1 MAETKE
7 QFRKRADLAQQA
19 KINVVKGILSG
30 TYGLPSDIVELFS
43 GAFVP
48 GKAEKALRTR
58 PPGVP
63 PDKPVEVPEGVAPRP
78 ELRPEQ
84 IGVPKVKYTSA
95 DLARRMG
102 LDPDAPETLIAQ
114 LLAPDPFVGLKAKK
128 LAALAEGFGFLGALG
143 SIAQLG
149 KRADKMKSAGKSSE
163 EIAAALNVTEAPTK
177 SGWKKLPE
185 KLPVQAFG
193 GERVMLKRTLQQQI
207 MASDAMKD
215 LRNYMTEEEL
225 LMLTPD
231 TIEAIETIARTGK
244 TRTGKPITI
253 LGGQQIPRL
262 EKEDLSALAFAG
274 RFKQGWY
281 RHGAEQLQNVFGED
295 TERFIALLAATSPRT
310 SVEMNLENALRVWRT
325 WTDAGRPTD
334 SKEIRRIMG
343 KSVVGTGTEK
353 SVMNVWVNNSVTALT
368 AKDPTVI
375 ELSGPKADSFMR
387 NLLSNLDEVTLD
399 TWQGRAYNLLQE
411 VFGGKI
417 FKSTEGRGVKSP
429 GYILSAAATRR
440 AADYLSKRTGTTWK
454 PAEVQETVWSFV
466 KALYEKRRSPGGRAK
481 SMDELYLELS
491 PNEIANVPDFASL
504 IRTDKYGSILEGTEY
519 GRRISSVEQFQP
531 SAEAYA
537 ATPYRGFRTDIERA
551 VGGLEQQYRATD
563 TTRIAK
569 AIRDKIHRGI
579 VADRTGTGAVKRAFT
594 SESARNPGL
603 ELRGLG
609 KVVRH
614 NLSKQDQGR
623 LNSLGVST
631 PDYYEL
637 PQTIEAANVFEQSIK
652 RSKEQNP
659 FGASV
664 YVYTPAEY
672 QHKRLFLTKDGK
684 TGFAVADDGDIVS
697 VFNTKGSGRRAST
710 VSMLLLAVE
719 NGGTKLDAFDTILPQ
734 LYSSVG
740 FRPSSRTAWND
751 DFAPPGWNK
760 ELFSDYN
767 QGEPDVVFMHYDPES
782 TEVFEQLSGPYNP
795 EDQVRTSLLRDEYDD
810 AVALQAQNVVESQQR
825 FQKLKRFPGEQAE
838 RLGFEIPKAPW
849 KVEERSLVP
858 AAATQVAADQIIEG
872 LPLSRIQELTPEQ
885 SLIGGGSMLPP
896 GPTFTSPALNAVR
909 EVSKDALPA
918 KQWLRQLQGRGVKE
932 DEIEW
937 TGVGDWLKSRKG
949 NVSKADLEEY
959 LDANQIQIQEVVYG
973 NPYDIRADLF
983 AAPPEPTKFSD
994 PAYQLPGGENYRE
1007 LVLTLPTPE
1016 KATFDPNKVTF
1027 LRDRRSVTQGTV
1039 KIFYDGK
1046 ELGNFGDRINL
1057 MPDGSYQGYNDTE
1070 IIELAERRLKN
1081 YPEDIHGENVI
1092 SGAFRGGHYDEPN
1105 VVAHIR
1111 FNERVDADGNK
1122 VLFIEE
1128 IQSDWAQKG
1137 RDQGFK
1143 SPEQTKRMEEA
1154 RRRREAI
1161 MESLHP
1167 LETVRRWSDPKDLS
1181 PELLA
1186 EYDQLTDEIH
1196 ELKGGVPEAPFIMDT
1211 NQWVA
1216 LSLKR
1221 MVRWA
1226 ADNKFDKIGWT
1237 TGAQQAAR
1245 YDLSKHVSALH
1256 YDPESGHL
1264 VAYGLD
1270 ERRYRPELHGQ
1281 RVPLVDKMV
1290 PKSELSQ
1297 HIGKEAARKLLE
1309 TESVPLK
1316 YAKGTTRGEQG
1327 EKILGRYHMLEDQEL
1342 EIGGEGMKGFYDQIV
1357 NDQAKALGKKYGAKV
1372 ETSDIGSAHSLRPVT
1387 DGRQWRIYDP
1397 IFEDYWTNPETR
1409 QIPVFKSIEDA
1420 AATIKEKA
1428 KGIPVSTLNLT
1439 PKLRDAAR
1447 KGLPYMVVL
1456 PPVVIGSQMMQE
1468 ESPSGNI
1475 EMLAG
1480 GEWIQS
1486 DPVPVPAA
1494 QVRASRI
1501 LEEAVP

>member
-1 MAETKE
+1 MSETKE

-19 KINVVKGILSG
+19 KINFVKGILSG
-30 TYGLPSDIVELFS
+30 TYGLPGDIVELFS

-48 GKAEKALRTR
+48 GKAEKVLRTR

-63 PDKPVEVPEGVAPRP
+63 PDQPVEVPEGVVAPRP
-78 ELRPEQ
+78 ELRSEQ
-84 IGVPKVKYTSA
+84 IGVPKVKYTSE
-95 DLARRMG
+95 DLARRLG
-102 LDPDAPETLIAQ
+102 LDPFSGETLIAQ

-149 KRADKMKSAGKSSE
+149 KRADKLKASGKSSE

-231 TIEAIETIARTGK
+231 TIKAIETIARTGK
-244 TRTGKPITI
+244 TRTGRPITI

-295 TERFIALLAATSPRT
+295 TERFIALLAATSPQT

-353 SVMNVWVNNSVTALT
+353 SVMNAWVNNSVTALT

-417 FKSTEGRGVKSP
+417 FKSTGGRGVKSP

-551 VGGLEQQYRATD
+551 VGGLEQQYRTTD

-569 AIRDKIHRGI
+569 AIRDRIHRALVSDG
-579 VADRTGTGAVKRAFT
+579 TGTGTVNWPYASGSV
-594 SESARNPGL
+594 SNPGRSL
-603 ELRGLG
+603 KGLG
-609 KVVRH
+609 KLTKF
-614 NLSKQDQGR
+614 NLSSVDQAR
-623 LNSLGVST
+623 LNSLGAST
-631 PDYYEL
+631 PDFYEL
-637 PQTIEAANVFEQSIK
+637 PKTPEAAARFQESILE
-652 RSKEQNP
+652 SKKVST
-659 FGASV
+659 FGSAV
-664 YVYTPAEY
+664 YVYSPEEY
-672 QHKRLFLTKDGK
+672 SGMRLFLSKDGG
-684 TGFAVADDGDIVS
+684 TGFALKEDDIVS
-697 VFNTKGSGRRAST
+697 VFNSVNSPHKGTTLSAL
-710 VSMLLLAVE
+710 MLAVQE
-719 NGGTKLDAFDTILPQ
+719 GGRKLDAFDSALPHI
-734 LYSSVG
+734 YSKAG
-740 FRPSSRTAWND
+740 FRISSRTAWND
-751 DFAPPGWNK
+751 DFAPPEWSK
-760 ELFSDYN
+760 ETFKKWN

-782 TEVFEQLSGPYNP
+782 TEVFEQISGPYNP

-810 AVALQAQNVVESQQR
+810 AVALQAQNVLESQQR

-885 SLIGGGSMLPP
+885 SRIGGGSMLPP

-932 DEIEW
+932 DEIIW

-959 LDANQIQIQEVVYG
+959 LDANQIQIQEVWHG

-1007 LVLTLPTPE
+1007 LVLTWPGRKLG
-1016 KATFDPNKVTF
+1016 KF
-1027 LRDRRSVTQGTV
+1027 TV
-1039 KIFYDGK
+1039 KENDA
-1046 ELGNFGDRINL
+1046 GNFLVLNPAGEVVDVDLTLEAANMSRQARNRAAK
-1057 MPDGSYQGYNDTE
+1057 PD
-1070 IIELAERRLKN
+1070 
-1081 YPEDIHGENVI
+1081 PEQTFT
-1092 SGAFRGGHYDEPN
+1092 AGHYDEPN
-1105 VVAHIR
+1105 IVAHIR

-1137 RDQGFK
+1137 REKGFQ
-1143 SPEQTKRMEEA
+1143 SPERTQRMEEA
-1154 RRRREAI
+1154 ERRREEI

-1167 LETVRRWSDPKDLS
+1167 LRKSPMDLS
-1181 PELLA
+1181 PELQA
-1186 EYDQLTDEIH
+1186 EYDQLTEEIH
-1196 ELKGGVPEAPFIMDT
+1196 ELKGGVPEAPFVMDT

-1226 ADNKFDKIGWT
+1226 ADNKFNKIGWT
-1237 TGAQQAAR
+1237 TGSQQAAR
-1245 YDLSKHVSALH
+1245 YNLSKHVSALH

-1281 RVPLVDKMV
+1281 RTPLVDKMV

-1316 YAKGTTRGEQG
+1316 YVKGVTRGEQG

-1372 ETSDIGSAHSLRPVT
+1372 DESVVITGNRGLSE
-1387 DGRQWRIYDP
+1387 
-1397 IFEDYWTNPETR
+1397 EDYRENMETWR
-1409 QIPVFKSIEDA
+1409 VGLSRERG
-1420 AATIKEKA
+1420 EK
-1428 KGIPVSTLNLT
+1428 VWTLNLT

-1447 KGLPYMVVL
+1447 KGLPYLVVL
-1456 PPVVIGSQMMQE
+1456 PPVVIGSQMMQQE
-1468 ESPSGNI
+1468 
-1475 EMLAG
+1475 A
-1480 GEWIQS
+1480 
-1486 DPVPVPAA
+1486 PVPEAQVEVPAA